1 MTTTWSSLTRSQ
13 TRFQMTSTDSGLSA
27 LWHRTGRAARD
38 DRKRLVALYGV
49 LVTPL
54 ALVVGALVFRL
65 IDGGDL
71 ALGSLRRPIAYV
83 IAPLHDAW
91 MADRDLA
98 ALLFFLVEGGA
109 LSAVW
114 GLFGGAVSRMAAVH
128 LATDRKEPAPAALAF
143 ARRHFRGFA
152 GARAALW
159 ASVLLPLAAAIL
171 AASAGR
177 LDGIV
182 GAIVF
187 PFAIAVAALLALV
200 AVVGGSLAAVA
211 GFLTSPTIACED
223 SDAFDAVSRVY
234 GYAAAGLPRLVGVRL
249 LFLCGVLVGSLW
261 RLLRT
266 AAAIFL
272 LGVALEAGAGPAALR
287 RLTDALWNLGNA
299 GPAPSAGTILAAST
313 LALVVGGLVALWLAD
328 LVTRVLCAR
337 VGAYL
342 ALRRAIDRVPI
353 TDLRTAGADKGRLD
367 AEAAGFVE
375 VDRVGHDAG
384 PSRHPPGSR

>member
-1 MTTTWSSLTRSQ
+1 
-13 TRFQMTSTDSGLSA
+13 MTSTEPGLSA

-54 ALVVGALVFRL
+54 ALVLGALVFRL

-71 ALGSLRRPIAYV
+71 ALGALRRPIAYV

-91 MADRDLA
+91 MADRDLS
-98 ALLFFLVEGGA
+98 ALLFLFVEGAA

-128 LATDRKEPAPAALAF
+128 LATDRREPAPAALAF

-159 ASVLLPLAAAIL
+159 ASLLLPLAAAIL
-171 AASAGR
+171 VCTAGR
-177 LDGIV
+177 LSGFAGTV
-182 GAIVF
+182 LF
-187 PFAIAVAALLALV
+187 PLAIALAGVLVLV

-234 GYAAAGLPRLVGVRL
+234 GYATAGLPRLVGVRL
-249 LFLCGVLVGSLW
+249 LFLGGVLIGATW

-266 AAAIFL
+266 AAIVFL
-272 LGVALEAGAGPAALR
+272 LGVVIQAGAGPAALR
-287 RLTDALWNLGNA
+287 RLTDVLWNLGA
-299 GPAPSAGTILAAST
+299 GGAAPDVGTVLAAST
-313 LALVVGGLVALWLAD
+313 LALVVGGLAALWLAD

-342 ALRRAIDRVPI
+342 ALRRAVDRVPFSA
-353 TDLRTAGADKGRLD
+353 LRTAGTDKGRLD

-384 PSRHPPGSR
+384 PSRRPPGSR

>member
-1 MTTTWSSLTRSQ
+1 MSSCPTP
-13 TRFQMTSTDSGLSA
+13 FPMTSTDTGLSA

-54 ALVVGALVFRL
+54 ALVCGALVFRL
-65 IDGGDL
+65 IDGGDV
-71 ALGSLRRPIAYV
+71 ALGTLRRPIAYV
-83 IAPLHDAW
+83 IAPLNDAW
-91 MADRDLA
+91 MADRDLSM
-98 ALLFFLVEGGA
+98 LLFLLVEGVA

-114 GLFGGAVSRMAAVH
+114 GFFGGAVSRMAAVH
-128 LATDRKEPAPAALAF
+128 LATDRKEPAPAAFTF
-143 ARRHFRGFA
+143 ARRHFAGFA

-159 ASVLLPLAAAIL
+159 ASLLLPLAAAIL

-177 LDGIV
+177 LGGV
-182 GAIVF
+182 LGTVLF
-187 PFAIAVAALLALV
+187 PLAIAVAAFLVLV

-234 GYAAAGLPRLVGVRL
+234 GYAAAGLPRLVGIRF
-249 LFLCGVLVGSLW
+249 LFLAGALLGALW

-266 AAAIFL
+266 VAVVFL
-272 LGVALEAGAGPAALR
+272 LGLVLEAGAGPRVLR
-287 RLTDALWNLGNA
+287 RLTDALWDLGR
-299 GPAPSAGTILAAST
+299 PSKGEPDVGTLLAAST
-313 LALVVGGLVALWLAD
+313 LALVVGGLVAMWLAD

-342 ALRRAIDRVPI
+342 ALRRSIDRVPFGE
-353 TDLRTAGADKGRLD
+353 LRTAGVDKGRLD

-375 VDRVGHDAG
+375 VDRVGHDTG
-384 PSRHPPGSR
+384 PSRHPPGPR